1 MNFMPAREMALPAQ
15 RAVGG
20 LRLTFR
26 VVAGRARVEV
36 LAQAGCLKAR
46 LPRPVAAG
54 TLEAVC
60 MNISGGIAGGDVLET
75 DINLG
80 PGADVCVA
88 TGAAERV
95 YRAIAG
101 PARVGTCIA
110 VGDGASLAYLPQE
123 TILFDGFA
131 LARRLEVNLAPTA
144 TYLGIESLVFG
155 RQAMGEV
162 VRSGHLRDRIVLIRD
177 GKTVW
182 QDLTRLDGDIDAQ
195 LQRRGVA
202 AGAMAVAGIVLAAPG
217 AADLLP
223 ALREALRGANAGA
236 SALDRDL
243 VFVRILAPSAH
254 LLRQRV
260 FAGLDI
266 CRGGRALPR
275 VWQG

>member
-1 MNFMPAREMALPAQ
+1 
-15 RAVGG
+15 
-20 LRLTFR
+20 
-26 VVAGRARVEV
+26 
-36 LAQAGCLKAR
+36 
-46 LPRPVAAG
+46 
-54 TLEAVC
+54 
-60 MNISGGIAGGDVLET
+60 
-75 DINLG
+75 
-80 PGADVCVA
+80 VA

-101 PARVGTCIA
+101 PARVSTDIR
-110 VGDGASLAYLPQE
+110 VGDGAVLAYLPQE